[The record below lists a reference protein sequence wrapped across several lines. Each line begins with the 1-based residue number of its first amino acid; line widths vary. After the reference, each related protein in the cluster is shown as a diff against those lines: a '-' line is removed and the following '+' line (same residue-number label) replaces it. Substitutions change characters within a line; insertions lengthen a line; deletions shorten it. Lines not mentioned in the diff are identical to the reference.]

1 MDTRISK
8 FYELAEKTLSER
20 RFIHSKN
27 VANSAALL
35 AKKYGEDPLKAETA
49 GILHDITKEY
59 NPEKQLQIIRTG
71 GIILDDILEKTPKLY
86 HAVSGMVYARDTL
99 GITDEGILNA
109 IRTHTTG
116 AANMPLLSKI
126 IFIADFISE
135 ERDYPDVDI
144 MRRESEKSLEDGM
157 RYALKYVIS
166 DLLQKGRTVHPD
178 ALSAYNE
185 VVLELNK

>member
-49 GILHDITKEY
+49 GILHDITKEF
-59 NPEKQLQIIRTG
+59 NPEKLLQIIRTG
-71 GIILDDILEKTPKLY
+71 GIILDDFLEKTPKLY